1 MPGSVD
7 PEVTPTAPRTG
18 LVRRYG
24 IRADIHFNAEE
35 NVITAMFEIPGV
47 KRDDMRITMSV
58 CPFSRVRQVSISGM
72 SRSMLPL
79 QGHSVRE
86 RKFGEF
92 FRTMVV
98 PPETKVRAFLRSV
111 VG

>member
-1 MPGSVD
+1 MPQ
-7 PEVTPTAPRTG
+7 P
-18 LVRRYG
+18 VRRYA
-24 IRADIHFNAEE
+24 IRADVHYGSEE
-35 NVITAMFEIPGV
+35 NVMTAMFELPGV
-47 KRDDMRITMSV
+47 KRSDLRVTMSV